1 MLLIS
6 ARIDWY
12 SWFAAPSWVLLSVP
26 FEASVASVIAR
37 SRRLVTCASAP
48 SATSSRP
55 TPSVAFVFDCV
66 SADELAARPFTKERP
81 AASSAPELILDPDD
95 NCCRTVCSSCSC
107 CSDYSLRRLL
117 TGYSIHRGP
126 WDSTPSWTPCP
137 VPAASFLLRVSRSS
151 GRAFLHPPLSSVPGK
166 ITLVIFF
173 RIDIGFCVPSR
184 FKLSR
189 FRSHSVPM

>member
-26 FEASVASVIAR
+26 FDDSVASVIAR

-81 AASSAPELILDPDD
+81 EASSAPELIRDPDD
-95 NCCRTVCSSCSC
+95 SC
-107 CSDYSLRRLL
+107 CSTVCKLLFVYVILFWAYIAHRLL
-117 TGYSIHRGP
+117 N
-126 WDSTPSWTPCP
+126 TPR
-137 VPAASFLLRVSRSS
+137 AMGFNSFLDARHHDPHRSF
-151 GRAFLHPPLSSVPGK
+151 A
-166 ITLVIFF
+166 
-173 RIDIGFCVPSR
+173 
-184 FKLSR
+184 
-189 FRSHSVPM
+189 